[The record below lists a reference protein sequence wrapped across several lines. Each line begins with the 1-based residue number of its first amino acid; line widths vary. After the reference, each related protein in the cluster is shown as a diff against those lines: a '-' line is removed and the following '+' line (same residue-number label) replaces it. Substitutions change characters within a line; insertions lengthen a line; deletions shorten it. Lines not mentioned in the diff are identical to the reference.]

1 MNYFSV
7 SHLGD
12 EIIGTWDDGEHR
24 LVLRQKPTDDFL
36 FDCACILDS
45 ISLKLHL
52 LEQNKNEKNKK
63 EN

>member
-1 MNYFSV
+1 MNHFTVTLLS
-7 SHLGD
+7 D
-12 EIIGTWDDGEHR
+12 ELIGTYDDGEHR

-52 LEQNKNEKNKK
+52 LEKNKK